1 MREHQPRPP
10 FCPLHSASPGGL
22 ATCGGRGGR
31 PRDACPFG
39 GSACPYVWKQGSQG
53 LSPHSSLEHPGHRWY
68 ETGWGKPAP
77 SLSWT
82 GQPAHAR
89 AERHR
94 SLVSKR
100 KASVLQQRRG
110 RAKPGALQPAR
121 PGSHLPTETHPLPH
135 GLFSVV
141 LKLGLS
147 EA

>member
-1 MREHQPRPP
+1 MREHQPRLP

-53 LSPHSSLEHPGHRWY
+53 LSPHSSLEHPGHRW
-68 ETGWGKPAP
+68 GKPAP

-110 RAKPGALQPAR
+110 RARAGA
-121 PGSHLPTETHPLPH
+121 HPLPH